1 MKRILEKSVIIIG
14 ILIILYPFVSNWIIS
29 SEEKKLITK
38 YEEKTENLTK
48 EQIIEIKEKAN
59 EYNENL
65 DNEKININT
74 TVENNDFVSYYNVL
88 DLGNVIAYID
98 IPKINVNLP
107 IYHGTS
113 DNVLESGVGS
123 VDNTSLP
130 IGGKGT
136 HSVLSAHTGL
146 VRAKMFDNLNK
157 LEIGDVFYIHILDD
171 VLQYE
176 IDQIKTVLPEETED
190 LKIFPEK
197 DYITLVTCTPY
208 MINTHRLLVRG
219 TRNEEYINEE
229 QKETV
234 SSNPKVIFEQKQVV
248 SENKNSNII
257 IKAIALISIII
268 IIIVVILFI
277 RKRHQNPIKKPRIEK
292 KIDVK

>member
-257 IKAIALISIII
+257 IKAIVLISII

-277 RKRHQNPIKKPRIEK
+277 RKRHQKPIKKPRIEK